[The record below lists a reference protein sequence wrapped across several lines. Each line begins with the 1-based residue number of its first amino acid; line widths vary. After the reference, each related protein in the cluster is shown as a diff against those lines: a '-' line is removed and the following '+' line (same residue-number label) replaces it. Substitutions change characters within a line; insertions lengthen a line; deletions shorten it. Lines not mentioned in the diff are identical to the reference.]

1 MGWFTD
7 WLNPDD
13 NGRHDGPGITR
24 LPELTD
30 SRTKLERLAG
40 EPRRYYEWC
49 TGCDYP
55 PSGCRCDRELR
66 RPKRWWE

>member
-1 MGWFTD
+1 MGLLTD

-13 NGRHDGPGITR
+13 NGRFDGPG
-24 LPELTD
+24 
-30 SRTKLERLAG
+30 KVRLAPDVD
-40 EPRRYYEWC
+40 PRSKLDKLAGVPRPVEEWC

-55 PSGCRCDRELR
+55 PSSCRCDRELR